1 MRKLIL
7 SIVLPVSLLA
17 CWPAGLVYW
26 PAGLAYAQA
35 LPNINSL
42 SVRYNSLKTAAKAE
56 GELKAG
62 LDAVDKAIA
71 DARRTGDMGEV
82 RRQVAKGM
90 TLLDK
95 QAWTPQ
101 ADYRHS
107 LVLRSERIVIDSTA
121 PYAMRIEQIYRPS
134 IELGANLTTK
144 VRIRKRVPRQPQ
156 EAVAS
161 TPPPARELGTFDGVS
176 RDLRE
181 TPFAVELDLAAV
193 EDGAQL
199 IEAEMFDGTTSLGT
213 ANLGVFIH
221 KGLDTRLKTLE
232 AAATSVAAVARA
244 DVLFP
249 GDYIK
254 NVNRGRIELADF
266 NVGVEIARAETI
278 LAASKG
284 GPQKARS
291 TDPGPQKAQKAQSTD
306 PFVGKTGDF
315 ERHYLLEGANEI
327 MPYRVYVPKGYV
339 ASKATPLVIALHG
352 LGGNEDSFFDSY
364 SQMPPR
370 LAEQHGFLLAAPLGF
385 RRDGFYGSN
394 LMGGDV
400 ASRRRSEY
408 SEKDVLEV
416 LRLMKAA
423 YNVDESRIYLI
434 GHSMGAIG
442 TWALGAK
449 YPQTWAALV
458 AFSGTGSPALAE
470 GMKGIPQFVV
480 HGDADNTV
488 NVSGSRNMVAA
499 LNKLKANVTYLEVV
513 GGSHTDVVVPNL
525 EVAFDFLASQ
535 REGGRHRHQAM
546 IRSSIGN

>member
-1 MRKLIL
+1 MRKFIVAL
-7 SIVLPVSLLA
+7 VLPVGLMACWPVGLLVGLLA
-17 CWPAGLVYW
+17 CW

-42 SVRYNSLKTAAKAE
+42 SVRYNSLKTAAKPD
-56 GELKAG
+56 GDLKTQI
-62 LDAVDKAIA
+62 DEVDKAIA
-71 DARRTGDMGEV
+71 DARRTGNMGEV
-82 RRQVAKGM
+82 RRQIAKGL
-90 TLLDK
+90 TVLNK
-95 QAWTPQ
+95 EAWTPQ
-101 ADYRHS
+101 LDYRNS
-107 LVLRSERIVIDSTA
+107 LVLRSERTVIDSAA
-121 PYAMRIEQIYRPS
+121 PYAMRIEQIYRPVIDLS
-134 IELGANLTTK
+134 ANITTK
-144 VRIRKRVPRQPQ
+144 VAIRKRVPPARPG
-156 EAVAS
+156 AAA
-161 TPPPARELGTFDGVS
+161 TPRPPARELGTFDGVS

-181 TPFAVELDLAAV
+181 TPFSVELDLAAV
-193 EDGAQL
+193 DDGAQV

-213 ANLGVFIH
+213 ANLGVFVH
-221 KGLDTRLKTLE
+221 KGLDARLKSLE
-232 AAATSVAAVARA
+232 AAAATATPAVRA

-266 NVGVEIARAETI
+266 NVGAEVARAETI
-278 LAASKG
+278 LAESKG
-284 GPQKARS
+284 GK
-291 TDPGPQKAQKAQSTD
+291 D
-306 PFVGKTGDF
+306 PFKGKTGDF
-315 ERHYLLEGANEI
+315 ERHYVLDGANEI
-327 MPYRVYVPKGYV
+327 MPYRVYVPRGYA

-352 LGGNEDSFFDSY
+352 LGGNEDGFFDNY
-364 SQMPPR
+364 EQLPPK
-370 LAEQHGFLLAAPLGF
+370 LSEQHGFLLASPLGF

-394 LMGGDV
+394 LMGGD
-400 ASRRRSEY
+400 AAAKRRSEY

-458 AFSGTGSPALAE
+458 SFAGTGSPALAE

-499 LNKLKANVTYLEVV
+499 LKKLNANVTYIEVP

-525 EVAFDFLASQ
+525 VKAFDFLAEQKKPSAISTKQ
-535 REGGRHRHQAM
+535 
-546 IRSSIGN
+546 

>member
-1 MRKLIL
+1 MSKFIVA
-7 SIVLPVSLLA
+7 IVLPIGLLA
-17 CWPAGLVYW
+17 CWPVGLV
-26 PAGLAYAQA
+26 YAQA

-42 SVRYNSLKTAAKAE
+42 SVRYNSLKTAAKPD
-56 GELKAG
+56 GELKTQM
-62 LDAVDKAIA
+62 DEVDKAIA
-71 DARRTGDMGEV
+71 DARRTGNLGEV
-82 RRQVAKGM
+82 RRQIAKGLA
-90 TLLDK
+90 LLNKD
-95 QAWTPQ
+95 AWTPQ
-101 ADYRHS
+101 LDYRNS
-107 LVLRSERIVIDSTA
+107 LVLRSERTVIDSAA

-134 IELGANLTTK
+134 IDLSANITTK
-144 VRIRKRVPRQPQ
+144 VRVRKRVPRQPQ
-156 EAVAS
+156 EGVAA

-181 TPFAVELDLAAV
+181 TPFAIELDLAGV
-193 EDGAQL
+193 EDGAQV
-199 IEAEMFDGTTSLGT
+199 IEAEIFDGATSLGA
-213 ANLGVFIH
+213 ANLSVFVH
-221 KGLDTRLKTLE
+221 KGLDAKLKSLE
-232 AAATSVAAVARA
+232 AAGATATAAVRA

-266 NVGVEIARAETI
+266 NVGAEVARAETI
-278 LAASKG
+278 LAESKG
-284 GPQKARS
+284 K
-291 TDPGPQKAQKAQSTD
+291 D
-306 PFVGKTGDF
+306 PFKGKTGDF

-327 MPYRVYVPKGYV
+327 MPYRVYVPKGYA

-352 LGGNEDSFFDSY
+352 LGANEDSFFDSY
-364 SQMPPR
+364 SQLPPQ
-370 LAEQHGFLLAAPLGF
+370 LSEQHGFLMAAPLGF

-394 LMGGDV
+394 LMGGDA
-400 ASRRRSEY
+400 ASKRRSEY

-458 AFSGTGSPALAE
+458 SFSGTGSPALAE
-470 GMKGIPQFVV
+470 SMKGIPQFIV

-499 LNKLKANVTYLEVV
+499 LKKLNANVTYVEVP

-525 EVAFDFLASQ
+525 EQAFGFLASQ
-535 REGGRHRHQAM
+535 KKATATSTKQ
-546 IRSSIGN
+546 